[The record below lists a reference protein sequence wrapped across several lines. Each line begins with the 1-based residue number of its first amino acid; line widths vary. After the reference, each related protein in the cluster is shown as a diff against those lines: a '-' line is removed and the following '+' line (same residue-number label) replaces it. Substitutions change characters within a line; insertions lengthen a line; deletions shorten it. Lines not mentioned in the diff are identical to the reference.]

1 MQLQMDHI
9 VLNVEDEYA
18 MTAFYGKVL
27 LLSPERLE
35 AYGRG
40 EVPFPSVRINGDTI
54 IDLFPKKMWA
64 SDPESKGI
72 GRTNLNHFCLSMEK
86 ASWDNLRERLISLDV
101 AIEEGPVPRWGAG
114 EWGFPSISVT
124 RKRT

>member
-18 MTAFYGKVL
+18 MAAFYAKVL

-64 SDPESKGI
+64 SDPKAERNRENESES
-72 GRTNLNHFCLSMEK
+72 LLSIHGKSLMGQPPRK
-86 ASWDNLRERLISLDV
+86 ADRS
-101 AIEEGPVPRWGAG
+101 
-114 EWGFPSISVT
+114 
-124 RKRT
+124 